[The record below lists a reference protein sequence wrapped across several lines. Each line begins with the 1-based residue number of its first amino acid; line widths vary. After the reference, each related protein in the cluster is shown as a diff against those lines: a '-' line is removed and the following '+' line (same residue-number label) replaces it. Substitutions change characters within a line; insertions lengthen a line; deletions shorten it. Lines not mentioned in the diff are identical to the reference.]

1 MFITGL
7 QLENMSAVY
16 KYFRSL
22 FVRERKSVVQH
33 PSPEEELVLRLKPY
47 ERHLYK
53 IQDIIA
59 WKDVHLSIA
68 TIFVLHFVFWFI
80 SYFEWRFFGF
90 FFTIVSAILMHD
102 AWVNHIWPE
111 IRVKPAEPMPETNLP
126 DLPPEGVLSLPE
138 LSRYAT
144 EFQTII
150 AKQYARLK
158 YLRTT
163 QPAMFCILSSSTW
176 IFIAGLGSFLSGMA
190 FLYVFSLAILTF
202 PGIYIHLVTPEQK
215 QVVGKILHSAY
226 FILFPPESSKSVDE
240 YMPDTSQE
248 NLEILAK
255 AGDNSN
261 DLSTPSS
268 DSSMVDL
275 IPGHDESS
283 VETLDSFHLPPIEKA
298 DASET
303 DSEGDALS
311 FKNTHFNGN
320 SSGED
325 EASLVRD
332 LSFPDIGGLSSQP
345 PGTSGI
351 TSALTGV
358 FYKTFPNISGRLQ
371 FRATGEGIIPPPTED
386 SDSEFE
392 IIDEDS

>member
-1 MFITGL
+1 
-7 QLENMSAVY
+7 MSTLIH
-16 KYFRSL
+16 YFKTL
-22 FVRERKSVVQH
+22 FVRKEKAPVEH
-33 PSPEEELVLRLKPY
+33 PSPEDELIRRLKPY

-53 IQDIIA
+53 VQDIIA
-59 WKDVHLSIA
+59 WKDVSLSIA
-68 TIFVLHFVFWFI
+68 TIVFVNFVFWFI

-90 FFTIVSAILMHD
+90 FFSILSTVLIHD

-111 IRVKPAEPMPETNLP
+111 IRVKDSEGVKEEVETELP
-126 DLPPEGVLSLPE
+126 HEGVLTLPE

-144 EFQTII
+144 EFQSIV
-150 AKQYARLK
+150 AKQYGRLK
-158 YLRTT
+158 HLRTT
-163 QPAMFCILSSSTW
+163 QPVMFCILSSSTW
-176 IFIAGLGSFLSGMA
+176 IFIAGLGSFLLGMA
-190 FLYVFSLAILTF
+190 FLYILTLAVLTV
-202 PGIYIHLVTPEQK
+202 PGIYIHIVTPEQK
-215 QVVGKILHSAY
+215 QIILRILHSAY
-226 FILFPPESSKSVDE
+226 FILFPPESSKNVDE
-240 YMPDTSQE
+240 YMPDNSKE
-248 NLEILAK
+248 NLDILAK

-283 VETLDSFHLPPIEKA
+283 VDTLDSFHLPLIEKA
-298 DASET
+298 EGSET
-303 DSEGDALS
+303 DSEADALS

-325 EASLVRD
+325 EPSLVRN
-332 LSFPDIGGLSSQP
+332 LSFPDIDAGRNPTL
-345 PGTSGI
+345 GI
-351 TSALTGV
+351 AGALTGV

-371 FRATGEGIIPPPTED
+371 FRATGEAVVPPPAEE